1 MGKNIFRFRETG
13 FCKKFEDDPDFSELR
28 IRRMFYVFLAGWT
41 LLWFL
46 LPLIFLESSF
56 IDVLENIVWGSNFQ
70 WGYDKNP
77 WFGAWVGYYSYLITG
92 KSLWVNYLLSQVF
105 VATGITSVWL
115 LARRMVNSRQAY
127 VAAVSLAAINF
138 YGIKSVELCD
148 DVMALGLW
156 PLIYLF
162 FYKALNEGRLRD
174 WLLVGFFSAL
184 ALMTKYLAPVIFVSM
199 FIVMLATPR
208 GRRAFLRSGVYLAG
222 IVLLLISLP
231 NFIFL
236 IENEGT
242 AISYAFGRAGLNIQS
257 QNFFTWSVN
266 FKNPACTLNRAAGVL
281 VLILLPLS
289 VFLFRRSN
297 VPVKDEQYRFN
308 RIFIIIMCWAPF
320 ALMLLFSLLTGGKIN
335 YSWVV
340 PCFALTGLFAV
351 LFYRPAVNSFSL
363 GLFNIVIT
371 GLAIMFALIFAIRS
385 TWHQGYVKLYC
396 DYENFP
402 SETFAMMITEAWN
415 KEFNRPLKYVIGDR
429 QTSCGVVVYSPDF
442 PAAFFNANQLLS
454 PWVCPEDVCRQGAAF
469 IWYGKADEI
478 PSFIRDF
485 IKDSKR
491 VTPPRE
497 IQAPRAVPAWFRR
510 LTGRDPLPVI
520 ASYMFMLPD
529 MEVSDTDNDVNN
541 KSSSGVDGSGDDN
554 KNVCLSSS

>member
-1 MGKNIFRFRETG
+1 MWKNIFRFRETG
-13 FCKKFEDDPDFSELR
+13 FCKKFEDDPDFSESRL
-28 IRRMFYVFLAGWT
+28 RRMFYVFLAGWT

-115 LARRMVNSRQAY
+115 LARKMVNSRQAY

-162 FYKALNEGRLRD
+162 FYKALNGNRLRY

-199 FIVMLATPR
+199 FIVMLFTPR
-208 GRRAFLRSGVYLAG
+208 GRRAFLRPGVYLAG

-231 NFIFL
+231 NLIFL

-242 AISYAFGRAGLNIQS
+242 AISYAFGRAGLNPQNQS
-257 QNFFTWSVN
+257 LPLSVN
-266 FKNPACTLNRAAGVL
+266 FNNPLCALNRAAGVL

-289 VFLFRRSN
+289 VFLCRASSA
-297 VPVKDEQYRFN
+297 PMKDEQYRFN
-308 RIFIIIMCWAPF
+308 RFFIVIMCWAPF
-320 ALMLLFSLLTGGKIN
+320 TLMLLFSLLTGGKIN

-351 LFYRPAVNSFSL
+351 LYYRPAVNGFSL
-363 GLFNIVIT
+363 CLFNTIIT
-371 GLAIMFALIFAIRS
+371 GLAVMFALIFAIRS

-402 SETFAMMITEAWN
+402 SESFAMMITEAWN
-415 KEFNRPLKYVIGDR
+415 KEFKKPLKYVIGDR
-429 QTSCGVVVYSPDF
+429 QTSCGVVVYSPDS
-442 PAAFFNANQLLS
+442 PVAFFNANPLLS
-454 PWVCPEDVCRQGAAF
+454 PWVCPEDVGRQGAAF

-485 IKDSKR
+485 VKNYRR

-497 IQAPRAVPAWFRR
+497 IQAPRAVPAWFRC

-520 ASYMFMLPD
+520 ASYMFMPPD
-529 MEVSDTDNDVNN
+529 MEVSGTDADNEDNTN
-541 KSSSGVDGSGDDN
+541 LTPNVDGDN
-554 KNVCLSSS
+554 SKNVCRSS